1 MDQSTVT
8 TVLWIAAAVILILY
22 VVRRR
27 GRKNK
32 AFR

>member
-1 MDQSTVT
+1 MDSSTLVT
-8 TVLWIAAAVILILY
+8 ILWIAAAAIFILY
-22 VVRRR
+22 ILRRR

>member
-1 MDQSTVT
+1 MSNDTLSTALLV
-8 TVLWIAAAVILILY
+8 IAALILILY

-27 GRKNK
+27 GRKTK